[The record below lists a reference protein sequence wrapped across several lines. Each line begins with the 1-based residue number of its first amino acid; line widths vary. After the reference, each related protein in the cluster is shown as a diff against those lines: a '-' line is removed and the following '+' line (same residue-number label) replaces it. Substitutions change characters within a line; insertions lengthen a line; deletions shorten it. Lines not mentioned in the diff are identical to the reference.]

1 MVIRVAEERVYYF
14 PHPMITA
21 TCCDDHAEI
30 VVIPDP
36 EKTAR
41 WRFRVSFKTA
51 YESDEDFWE
60 LGDKFVLPLYIQQAL
75 EKKCLYVDEEV
86 SR

>member
-14 PHPMITA
+14 PHPTIIA
-21 TCCDDHAEI
+21 TCYDDHAEI

-41 WRFRVSFKTA
+41 WRFRVSFETA
-51 YESDEDFWE
+51 YESDEGFWE
-60 LGDKFVLPLYIQQAL
+60 LSDNLVLPLYIQRGL

-86 SR
+86 QP